1 MRQFTIAAAALI
13 AALSLSPTKAHA
25 QAPPP
30 PPAPPVIIPMHAMHI
45 PWYVFACPVS
55 IMFSAAVAATRDD
68 RELTNWEAYTC
79 GLLYWIGKPP
89 KQYIRKIHHSE
100 LLMPESRRVG

>member
-13 AALSLSPTKAHA
+13 AAFLLSPSKAHA

-30 PPAPPVIIPMHAMHI
+30 PPPVIVAMHAAHI

-79 GLLYWIGKPP
+79 GLLYWIGSPIP
-89 KQYIRKIHHSE
+89 IATAI
-100 LLMPESRRVG
+100 L

>member
-13 AALSLSPTKAHA
+13 ATISLSPTKAHA
-25 QAPPP
+25 QALPPP
-30 PPAPPVIIPMHAMHI
+30 PPPVIVAMHAAHI

-89 KQYIRKIHHSE
+89 KQYIRKIHHSA
-100 LLMPESRRVG
+100 LTVPETRRVG